1 MVINSMY
8 GHDAMEVQE
17 AFTKIQEQSKTLFLQ
32 PELVASALNL
42 LNGQNLNYF
51 QPHHQAELFRL
62 RGICLQVRN
71 APVGMRPCVC
81 MHKIAG
87 AVEVSILEVLCGHLC
102 GNRRDGDLASDSL
115 VVGVG

>member
-1 MVINSMY
+1 MVINAMY

-32 PELVASALNL
+32 PELTGSALNL

-62 RGICLQVRN
+62 RGICFQV
-71 APVGMRPCVC
+71 
-81 MHKIAG
+81 
-87 AVEVSILEVLCGHLC
+87 CGPTPQIF
-102 GNRRDGDLASDSL
+102 RDASDL
-115 VVGVG
+115 